1 MEESHRMPEEPL
13 PPIAND
19 VSNAP
24 SADTPAARVLAWVDR
39 WRHWIFVAI
48 AVLYLAGFTG
58 KWRVAPDSGLYM
70 SLGRSLAEGQ
80 GFVYHGQT
88 HTRFEPG
95 LPLVIAGSYRVFGPD
110 RYAPILVFILLCSFA
125 AIALT
130 YRLMLRHAGRPTAV
144 LVTALFAICETC
156 LRYGFQIVTD
166 TPFLVALL
174 IYLLGY
180 ERLVGHRLAAR
191 AAGDIP
197 RRERRWLG
205 WLMLPLATLL
215 MVTFRPATMTFV
227 GAVGL

>member
-1 MEESHRMPEEPL
+1 MSE
-13 PPIAND
+13 
-19 VSNAP
+19 VSVVEQDARAGNNVGP
-24 SADTPAARVLAWVDR
+24 GTPAERVLAWVDAR
-39 WRHWIFVAI
+39 RHWIFGAI
-48 AVLYLAGFTG
+48 ILLYVAGFTG

-70 SLGRSLAEGQ
+70 SLGRNLAEGH

-95 LPLVIAGSYRVFGPD
+95 LPLVIAASYRVFGPD
-110 RYAPILVFILLCSFA
+110 RYAPILVFILVCSFA

-144 LVTALFAICETC
+144 LVTALFAVCETC

-180 ERLVGHRLAAR
+180 ERLVGHVLR
-191 AAGDIP
+191 GPDDTP
-197 RRERRWLG
+197 RRERHRWLG
-205 WLMLPLATLL
+205 WLMLPAATLPL
-215 MVTFRPATMTFV
+215 VR
-227 GAVGL
+227 